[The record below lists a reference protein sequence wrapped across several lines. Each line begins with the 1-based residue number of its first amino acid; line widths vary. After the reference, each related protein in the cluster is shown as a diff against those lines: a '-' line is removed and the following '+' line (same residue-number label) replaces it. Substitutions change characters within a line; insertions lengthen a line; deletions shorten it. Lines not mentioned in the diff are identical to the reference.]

1 MLDNLRRETEL
12 AIRECVT
19 RCSKAAYP
27 LACLAQFCSEL
38 KSQGWSGEENHRV
51 EAIARRI
58 LAAIM
63 GRENETLPGSGVG

>member
-1 MLDNLRRETEL
+1 MFDNLRRETEL

-19 RCSKAAYP
+19 RCSSAAFP

-38 KSQGWSGEENHRV
+38 RSQGWSGEEIHRV
-51 EAIARRI
+51 EAIARRM

-63 GRENETLPGSGVG
+63 GRENETLPGADVG